1 MSWQSYVANSSL
13 IARLASNAWI
23 TYLVSSAWLALHEL
37 LYVHCQLCINCIT
50 YLASCPVSMPCLQIY
65 IAFSF
70 MPYMSCMACMPCM
83 PSVPLIC
90 HISVNQI
97 FSFSLGIHSD
107 SYKGI
112 SVNTLSIFFLD
123 LKASVFYLGCGLLII
138 LWACIYCRQVYF
150 TLICIYRICRQE
162 YPLHCIY

>member
-1 MSWQSYVANSSL
+1 MNYLPCKLSMAC
-13 IARLASNAWI
+13 IAWI
-23 TYLVSSAWLALHEL
+23 TVRTLPAMHQLHHMLGKLSSVHALSANIYCIFFHALHVL
-37 LYVHCQLCINCIT
+37 HGLHAFH
-50 YLASCPVSMPCLQIY
+50 ASHMSY
-65 IAFSF
+65 SF
-70 MPYMSCMACMPCM
+70 
-83 PSVPLIC
+83 
-90 HISVNQI
+90 NQI

-150 TLICIYRICRQE
+150 TLICTVFIGSVDKDILCVV
-162 YPLHCIY
+162 CIALDL